1 VIISGR
7 YHPLLPSINMPS
19 VIKKLTSK
27 FWFAAFRDANGRQR
41 RISTGTTDKEKAK
54 QIAKQYE
61 ITAQKKG
68 SPQKV
73 REAFSNLFKEF
84 YGEEVP
90 NITVRKFI
98 DRWLRDRKQET
109 APGTMAVY
117 DNSVSRFLSFL
128 GPDADRE
135 LAGITKTRVTDY
147 RNQMADKLATGT
159 VNRELKIVKMI
170 FRKARLDGFL
180 FEDPAEGV
188 SIIKRRNEENS
199 RRPLTILEIQAVL
212 GVADPEWQSIIKFGL
227 YTGQRLA
234 DLAVLTWNHVDLE
247 RGEIRMVTRKTGKRL
262 LLPITG
268 ALRDHIESLQNTD
281 IPGAPVHPRA
291 FESIKSHKGRTSQLS
306 NHFIELMVQA
316 GLRRPRSR
324 QSTGNGRGCR
334 RQGMDISFH
343 SLRHSAVSILKDAG
357 VPDSVVMELVGHDS
371 PAMSARYTSVGM
383 ESLAKAQAAMPKL

>member
-1 VIISGR
+1 MAI
-7 YHPLLPSINMPS
+7 
-19 VIKKLTSK
+19 VIKKPTSK
-27 FWFAAFRDANGRQR
+27 FWFAAFRDAGGKQR
-41 RISTGTTDKEKAK
+41 RISTGTTDKERAK

-61 ITAQKKG
+61 MTAQKRG

-84 YGEEVP
+84 FGEEVP
-90 NITVRKFI
+90 SITVRKFI
-98 DRWLRDRKQET
+98 DRWLKDRKRET

-117 DNSVSRFLSFL
+117 DNSVRRFSYFL

-135 LAGITKTRVTDY
+135 LADVTKTRITDY
-147 RNQMADKLATGT
+147 RNQMVDNLGTGT

-170 FRKARLDGFL
+170 FRKARMDGFL

-199 RRPLTILEIQAVL
+199 RRPLTISEIQAVL
-212 GVADPEWQSIIKFGL
+212 AVADSEWQSIIKFGL

-234 DLAVLTWNHVDLE
+234 DLAVLTWNYVDLK
-247 RGEIRMVTRKTGKRL
+247 RGEIQVVTRKTGKRL

-268 ALRDHIESLQNTD
+268 ALRDHIESLQSTA
-281 IPGAPVHPRA
+281 IPGVAVHPRA
-291 FESIKSHKGRTSQLS
+291 FESFKRHKGRTNQLS
-306 NHFIELMVQA
+306 NQFIKLMIQA
-316 GLRRPRSR
+316 GLREPRSR
-324 QSTGNGRGCR
+324 QRTGKSRGCR

-343 SLRHSAVSILKDAG
+343 SLRHSAVSIMKDAG
-357 VPDSVVMELVGHDS
+357 VPDSVVMEMVGHDS